1 MKILI
6 LHGDNQV
13 ESRARLNEV
22 VSQSKKK
29 GINVINVDGATVKK
43 PELLTLA
50 RSQNLLGG
58 TDLLVIENFFANKK
72 AAEIIKELTEDQE
85 SISNSC
91 LFWESKSVPASKIP
105 KKLFVKSES
114 FQIPQAIFRLL
125 DVVTPQTKKQA
136 LKLMQ
141 DKQVR
146 DQAEFLF
153 IMLARQVRN
162 LIWVKEDPG
171 SMNVPSWQKGKLKAQ
186 AEKFDEKTLRNVQT
200 KLLEMDYSSKTSR
213 LPENLA
219 ASLDMLVA
227 SL

>member
-13 ESRARLNEV
+13 ASRQRLNQVLDE
-22 VSQSKKK
+22 SKKK
-29 GINVINVDGATVKK
+29 GINIININGATVKK

-50 RSQNLLGG
+50 RSQDLLGA

-72 AAEIIKELTEDQE
+72 AAEIIKELTENQE
-85 SISNSC
+85 EVSNSC
-91 LFWESKSVPASKIP
+91 LFWEGKAVPASKIP
-105 KKLFVKSES
+105 KKPFIKVEA
-114 FQIPQAIFRLL
+114 FQIPQSIFRVL
-125 DVVTPQTKKQA
+125 DLITPGSKQQA

-141 DKQVR
+141 ERQVR
-146 DQAEFLF
+146 DNAEFFF
-153 IMLARQVRN
+153 IMLIRQVRN

-171 SMNVPSWQKGKLKAQ
+171 SMSSPAWQKGKLKSQ
-186 AEKFDEKTLRNVQT
+186 AEKFEADDLLALQS
-200 KLLEMDYSSKTSR
+200 KLLEMDYQSKTSK
-213 LPENLA
+213 LHENLA